1 MLVQALEGASMR
13 GERPRAAR
21 YSFVAKVNVIDL
33 DSGSQAQ
40 ESIQNLSLYGCQIAP
55 RTPAPV
61 GTKVR
66 VQIFH
71 NGEAFEAQGRVV
83 NVQPFGAA
91 GIVFTN
97 VSERHQQVLDKW
109 VAELRNK
116 KLQHQNV

>member
-1 MLVQALEGASMR
+1 MR

-21 YSFVAKVNVIDL
+21 YSFVARVNVIDL
-33 DSGSQAQ
+33 DSGQQVQ
-40 ESIQNLSLYGCQIAP
+40 ESIQNLSLYGCQIVP
-55 RTPAPV
+55 RTPTPI

-83 NVQPFGAA
+83 NIQPLGAA

-97 VSERHQQVLDKW
+97 VSERHQQLLDKW
-109 VAELRNK
+109 VAELRSK
-116 KLQHQNV
+116 KLQHQDA